1 MDRLLNVIRKI
12 LLAFNWTIFGVLS
25 VIFFIAA
32 ISEVK
37 QADKEGVSP
46 FMSEWWFPYITIF
59 SDNPD
64 QAFLIWIALG
74 CLFMPLIPHL
84 VIQWIFK

>member
-1 MDRLLNVIRKI
+1 MDRLVNVIRKI
-12 LLAFNWTIFGVLS
+12 LLACNWTIFGVLS
-25 VIFFIAA
+25 VIFFIVANS
-32 ISEVK
+32 IVK

-64 QAFLIWIALG
+64 QAFLIWIAVG
-74 CLFMPLIPHL
+74 CLFIAFITHL
-84 VIQWIFK
+84 VIQWIFE

>member
-1 MDRLLNVIRKI
+1 MDRLVNVIRKF
-12 LLAFNWTIFGVLS
+12 LLACNWTIFGFLS

-32 ISEVK
+32 NSVVK

-46 FMSEWWFPYITIF
+46 FMGEWWFPYITIF

-64 QAFLIWIALG
+64 QAFLIWIAVG
-74 CLFMPLIPHL
+74 CLFIAFITHL
-84 VIQWIFK
+84 VIQWIFE

>member
-12 LLAFNWTIFGVLS
+12 LLACNWTFFGVLCAIVFSIANS
-25 VIFFIAA
+25 V
-32 ISEVK
+32 VK
-37 QADKEGVSP
+37 SADKEGVSP
-46 FMSEWWFPYITIF
+46 YMSEWWFPYITIF

-64 QAFLIWIALG
+64 QALLIGIAVG
-74 CLFMPLIPHL
+74 CLFIGFISHL

>member
-1 MDRLLNVIRKI
+1 MERLLNVIRKI
-12 LLAFNWTIFGVLS
+12 LLACNWTIFGVLS

-32 ISEVK
+32 NSAVK
-37 QADKEGVSP
+37 QADNEGVSP
-46 FMSEWWFPYITIF
+46 FMSEWWFPYITIV

-64 QAFLIWIALG
+64 QAFLIWIAVG
-74 CLFMPLIPHL
+74 CLLIGFVSHL